1 MTRRVAFLLFGA
13 VLLVV
18 AAALIWLGLRRQSPE
33 APEPATVAVEPGA
46 EAGGEPVSVDLYL
59 PGEDGLLAVETRVVA
74 APASGPERAQVAL
87 ATLLAVEPIT
97 PGLFAPF
104 APPLAVNRV
113 ELGAGAVLY
122 VSLEGPQ
129 LPPAAG
135 SLVETLRIWS
145 LVETALAA
153 APEARSV
160 VLVWNGAQP
169 ESLGGHIDTRR
180 PLGHR
185 DDLVRR

>member
-1 MTRRVAFLLFGA
+1 MTRRFAFTLFIA
-13 VLLVV
+13 VLVIV
-18 AAALIWLGLRRQSPE
+18 GAALSWLLLRRAPQTAVEPDATTVSVGPE
-33 APEPATVAVEPGA
+33 AAGEPATIE
-46 EAGGEPVSVDLYL
+46 LYL

-74 APASGPERAQVAL
+74 APEPGPERAQLAV

-104 APPLAVNRV
+104 AEPVQVHRV

-129 LPPAAG
+129 QPPAAG

-153 APEARSV
+153 APQAGSV

-180 PLGHR
+180 PLGR
-185 DDLVRR
+185 RPDLVRR